1 VCQWLF
7 YLESVDYLNDEVP
20 AKVAVGATFQDL
32 LVDHAAAPKATSANA
47 AMQPIVSL
55 HAITDIHSKNTML
68 LPMTV
73 HGHQLV
79 ALLDSGSATNF
90 IKVDLMRRLQLGTT
104 PHPTLRVLVANSVP
118 RARS

>member
-7 YLESVDYLNDEVP
+7 YLESTDYLNDEVP

-32 LVDHAAAPKATSANA
+32 PVDHAATPKAMGADTVV
-47 AMQPIVSL
+47 QPIVSL
-55 HAITDIHSKNTML
+55 HVITDIYSKNTML
-68 LPMTV
+68 LPVTV

-90 IKVDLMRRLQLGTT
+90 IKADLMHRL
-104 PHPTLRVLVANSVP
+104 
-118 RARS
+118 